1 MRVAI
6 IMGSTSDL
14 PKMEA
19 AVDILK
25 SYGVAVDV
33 RCLSAHR
40 AHAGLSAFIEEANN
54 NGTEVFITAAGMAAA
69 LIMLVLLPM
78 SGSKEADR
86 DLIAVKE
93 QKQIEALQEWEEKQE
108 REVQTRE
115 KRNKILEE
123 GKNAAEKK
131 VADILDFLNVIWK
144 KEAEEM

>member
-1 MRVAI
+1 MNIYPSEEELNAFL
-6 IMGSTSDL
+6 SDIEQQEL
-14 PKMEA
+14 YAPKHLKEQ
-19 AVDILK
+19 ILEQVSNQK
-25 SYGVAVDV
+25 AQKKVQQSVQMFTYS
-33 RCLSAHR
+33 LKM
-40 AHAGLSAFIEEANN
+40 
-54 NGTEVFITAAGMAAA
+54 AAGMAAA

-131 VADILDFLNVIWK
+131 VADILDFLNEIWK